1 MEQEKEKLERFISAV
16 EATTNQQVRA
26 IENDAENECANIL
39 AEAQKNAEE
48 AKQRK
53 LSDTK
58 KMLSG
63 KYVRMISKAELD
75 MKKQVLLCR
84 EELTRTLFDNI
95 RKQIAE
101 YRTSEQYA
109 DSMCEMI
116 AKEGDM
122 KGAQICIAPE
132 DMKLEGKLLA
142 AAGEGASV
150 AADDSVKLGGY
161 LVLRREQGTV
171 TDRTF
176 DCALKEQQ
184 SLFASRNLMNAQE
197 GDSK

>member
-84 EELTRTLFDNI
+84 EGLTKTLFDNI

-109 DSMCEMI
+109 DSMCAMI

-132 DMKLEGKLLA
+132 DMGISDKLLA

-171 TDRTF
+171 TDRTY

-184 SLFASRNLMNAQE
+184 SLFASRNLMTAQE

>member
-84 EELTRTLFDNI
+84 EELTKTLFDNI

-109 DSMCEMI
+109 DSMCSMI

-122 KGAQICIAPE
+122 KGAQICIATE
-132 DMKLEGKLLA
+132 DMGLSDKLLA

-171 TDRTF
+171 TDRTY

-184 SLFASRNLMNAQE
+184 SLFASRNLMTAQE

>member
-84 EELTRTLFDNI
+84 EELTKTLFDNI

-109 DSMCEMI
+109 DSMCAMI

>member
-84 EELTRTLFDNI
+84 EELTKTLFDNI

-109 DSMCEMI
+109 DSMCAMI

-122 KGAQICIAPE
+122 NGAQICIATE
-132 DMKLEGKLLA
+132 DMGLSDKLLA

-171 TDRTF
+171 TDRTY

-184 SLFASRNLMNAQE
+184 SLFASRNLMTAQE

>member
-58 KMLSG
+58 KMLPEICAYDFQG
-63 KYVRMISKAELD
+63 RAGYE
-75 MKKQVLLCR
+75 KQVLLCR
-84 EELTRTLFDNI
+84 EELTKTLFDNI

-109 DSMCEMI
+109 DSMCAMI

-132 DMKLEGKLLA
+132 DMGLSDKLLA

-171 TDRTF
+171 TDRTY

-184 SLFASRNLMNAQE
+184 SLFASRNLMTAQE

>member
-16 EATTNQQVRA
+16 EATTNQQVRT

-84 EELTRTLFDNI
+84 EALTKTLFDNI

-109 DSMCEMI
+109 ESMCAMI

-132 DMKLEGKLLA
+132 DMGLSDKLLA

-171 TDRTF
+171 TDRTY

-184 SLFASRNLMNAQE
+184 SLFASRNLMTAQE

>member
-16 EATTNQQVRA
+16 EATTNQQVRT

-84 EELTRTLFDNI
+84 EALTKTLFDNI

-109 DSMCEMI
+109 ESMCAMI

-122 KGAQICIAPE
+122 KGAQICIAPD
-132 DMKLEGKLLA
+132 DMGLSDKLLA

-171 TDRTF
+171 TDRTY

-184 SLFASRNLMNAQE
+184 SLFASRNLMTAQE

>member
-16 EATTNQQVRA
+16 EATTNQQVRT

-84 EELTRTLFDNI
+84 EALTKTLFDNI

-109 DSMCEMI
+109 ESMCAMI

-122 KGAQICIAPE
+122 KGAQICIAHE
-132 DMKLEGKLLA
+132 DMGLSDKLLA

-171 TDRTF
+171 TDRTY

-184 SLFASRNLMNAQE
+184 SLFASRNLMTAQE

>member
-39 AEAQKNAEE
+39 AEAQKNAEA

-84 EELTRTLFDNI
+84 EELTKTLFDNI

-109 DSMCEMI
+109 DSMCAMI

-122 KGAQICIAPE
+122 KGAQICIATE
-132 DMKLEGKLLA
+132 DMGLS
-142 AAGEGASV
+142 AGEGASV

-171 TDRTF
+171 TDRTY

-184 SLFASRNLMNAQE
+184 SLFASRNLMTAQE

>member
-16 EATTNQQVRA
+16 EATTNQQVRT

-84 EELTRTLFDNI
+84 EALTKTLFDNI

-109 DSMCEMI
+109 DSMCAMI

-132 DMKLEGKLLA
+132 DMGLSDKLLA

-171 TDRTF
+171 TDRTY

-184 SLFASRNLMNAQE
+184 SLFASRNLMTAQE

>member
-84 EELTRTLFDNI
+84 EELTKTLFDNI

-109 DSMCEMI
+109 DSMCAMI

-122 KGAQICIAPE
+122 KDAQICIATE
-132 DMKLEGKLLA
+132 DMGLSDKLLA

-171 TDRTF
+171 TDRTY

-184 SLFASRNLMNAQE
+184 SLFASRNLMTAQE

>member
-39 AEAQKNAEE
+39 AEAQKNAEA

-84 EELTRTLFDNI
+84 EELTKTLFDNI

-109 DSMCEMI
+109 DSMCAMI

-122 KGAQICIAPE
+122 KGAQICIATE
-132 DMKLEGKLLA
+132 DMGLSDKLLA
-142 AAGEGASV
+142 VAGEGASV

-171 TDRTF
+171 TDRTY

-184 SLFASRNLMNAQE
+184 SLFASRNLMTAQE

>member
-16 EATTNQQVRA
+16 EATTNQQVKA
-26 IENDAENECANIL
+26 IENDAESECANIL

-109 DSMCEMI
+109 DSMCAMI

>member
-1 MEQEKEKLERFISAV
+1 
-16 EATTNQQVRA
+16 
-26 IENDAENECANIL
+26 
-39 AEAQKNAEE
+39 
-48 AKQRK
+48 
-53 LSDTK
+53 
-58 KMLSG
+58 
-63 KYVRMISKAELD
+63 
-75 MKKQVLLCR
+75 
-84 EELTRTLFDNI
+84 
-95 RKQIAE
+95 
-101 YRTSEQYA
+101 
-109 DSMCEMI
+109 MI

-122 KGAQICIAPE
+122 KGAQICIATE
-132 DMKLEGKLLA
+132 DMGLSDKLLA

-150 AADDSVKLGGY
+150 TADDSVKLGGY

>member
-84 EELTRTLFDNI
+84 EELTKTLFDNI

-109 DSMCEMI
+109 ESMCGMI

-132 DMKLEGKLLA
+132 DMGLSDKLLA

-171 TDRTF
+171 TDRTY

-184 SLFASRNLMNAQE
+184 SLFASRNLMTAQE

>member
-39 AEAQKNAEE
+39 AEAQKNAE
-48 AKQRK
+48 ASKQRK

-84 EELTRTLFDNI
+84 EELTKTLFDNI

-109 DSMCEMI
+109 DSMCAMI

-122 KGAQICIAPE
+122 KGAQICIATE
-132 DMKLEGKLLA
+132 DMGLSDKLLA

-171 TDRTF
+171 TDRTY

-184 SLFASRNLMNAQE
+184 SLFASRNLMTAQE

>member
-84 EELTRTLFDNI
+84 EELTKTLFDNI

-101 YRTSEQYA
+101 YRASEQYA
-109 DSMCEMI
+109 DSMCAMI

-122 KGAQICIAPE
+122 KGAQICIATE
-132 DMKLEGKLLA
+132 DMGLSDKLLA

-171 TDRTF
+171 TDRTY

-184 SLFASRNLMNAQE
+184 SLFASRNLMTAQE

>member
-84 EELTRTLFDNI
+84 EELTKTLFDNI

-109 DSMCEMI
+109 DSMCAMI

-132 DMKLEGKLLA
+132 DMDLSDKLLA

-171 TDRTF
+171 TDRTY

-184 SLFASRNLMNAQE
+184 SLFASRNLMTAQE

>member
-84 EELTRTLFDNI
+84 EELTKTLFDNI

-109 DSMCEMI
+109 DSMCAMI

-122 KGAQICIAPE
+122 KGTQICIASE
-132 DMKLEGKLLA
+132 DMGLSDKLLA

-171 TDRTF
+171 TDRTY

-184 SLFASRNLMNAQE
+184 SLFASRNLMTAQE

>member
-16 EATTNQQVRA
+16 EATTNQQVKA
-26 IENDAENECANIL
+26 IENDAESECANIL

-53 LSDTK
+53 LSDTQ

-84 EELTRTLFDNI
+84 EELTKTLFDGVK
-95 RKQIAE
+95 KQIAD
-101 YRTSEQYA
+101 YRASDAYA
-109 DSMCEMI
+109 EHMCEMI

-150 AADDSVKLGGY
+150 TADDSVKLGGY

>member
-84 EELTRTLFDNI
+84 EALTKTLFDNI

-109 DSMCEMI
+109 ESMCAMI

-132 DMKLEGKLLA
+132 DMGLSDKLLS

-171 TDRTF
+171 TDRTY

-184 SLFASRNLMNAQE
+184 SLFASRNLMTAQE

>member
-16 EATTNQQVRA
+16 EATTNQQVRT

-84 EELTRTLFDNI
+84 EALTKTLFDNI

-109 DSMCEMI
+109 ESMCAMI

-132 DMKLEGKLLA
+132 DMGLSDKLLA
-142 AAGEGASV
+142 TAGEGASV

-171 TDRTF
+171 TDRTY

-184 SLFASRNLMNAQE
+184 SLFASRNLMTAQE

>member
-16 EATTNQQVRA
+16 EATTNQQVKA
-26 IENDAENECANIL
+26 IENDAESECANIL

-84 EELTRTLFDNI
+84 EELTKTLFDNI

-109 DSMCEMI
+109 DSMCAMI

>member
-75 MKKQVLLCR
+75 ILLCR
-84 EELTRTLFDNI
+84 EELTKTLFDNI

-109 DSMCEMI
+109 DSMCAMI

-132 DMKLEGKLLA
+132 DMGLSDKLLA

-171 TDRTF
+171 TDRTY

-184 SLFASRNLMNAQE
+184 SLFASRNLMTAQE

>member
-101 YRTSEQYA
+101 DRTSEQYA
-109 DSMCEMI
+109 DSMCAMI

-132 DMKLEGKLLA
+132 DMGLSDKLLA

-171 TDRTF
+171 TDRTY

-184 SLFASRNLMNAQE
+184 SLFASRNLMTAQE

>member
-16 EATTNQQVRA
+16 EATTNQQVKA
-26 IENDAENECANIL
+26 IENDAESECANIL

-53 LSDTK
+53 LSDTQ

-101 YRTSEQYA
+101 YRTSERYA
-109 DSMCEMI
+109 DSMCAMI

-132 DMKLEGKLLA
+132 DMGLSDKLLA

>member
-84 EELTRTLFDNI
+84 EELTKTLFDNI

-109 DSMCEMI
+109 ESMGAMI

-132 DMKLEGKLLA
+132 DMGLSDKLLA

-171 TDRTF
+171 TDRTY

-184 SLFASRNLMNAQE
+184 SLFASRNLMTAQE